1 MDRTKE
7 PRKEYEWWKSSGIKY
22 EEFNSV
28 LKSIFPNI
36 TPKDVVT
43 FGIKMSREAAGDDT
57 NAHRMID
64 TALSIQP
71 KMRITSH
78 N

>member
-7 PRKEYEWWKSSGIKY
+7 PRKEYEWWKPSGIKY
-22 EEFNSV
+22 EEFISV

-64 TALSIQP
+64 TVLIYNQ
-71 KMRITSH
+71 KWD
-78 N
+78 